1 MTSLFRISAAA
12 GIAGAVITFVFGI
25 LHPKGTT
32 DLGSVSEWMSRVHS
46 SDVWNV
52 VHFALAIAAVLMLVA
67 IVGISRSYPEEG
79 AASWA
84 RAGLFIATVTTSAA
98 LGTFLIDG
106 AVVKETADRFAT
118 SPGDAAAR
126 GAALLATDIG
136 FILVAGLQIMTG
148 ITAAIFGVAGL
159 QTRAHPVYLAWLALV
174 TAVIGIFPG
183 AAHYVFGS
191 GTWSVSASYVSSA
204 LFAIWIL
211 AMSRR
216 LWGWRANA
224 FGVPASASEAA
235 T

>member
-12 GIAGAVITFVFGI
+12 GISGALITFVFGI
-25 LHPKGTT
+25 LHPKGTS

-46 SDVWNV
+46 SDVWIV
-52 VHFALAIAAVLMLVA
+52 VHFALAVAAVLMLVA
-67 IVGISRSYPEEG
+67 IVGISRSFPEEG

-84 RAGLFIATVTTSAA
+84 GAGLFVAAVTTTAA
-98 LGTFLIDG
+98 LATFLIDG
-106 AVVKETADRFAT
+106 AVVKETADRFVT
-118 SPGDAAAR
+118 SGDTAAR

-148 ITAAIFGVAGL
+148 ITAAFFGIAGL
-159 QTRAHPVYLAWLALV
+159 MSRAHPVYLAWLALG
-174 TAVIGIFPG
+174 TAVIGIIPG
-183 AAHYVFGS
+183 AAHYLFGS
-191 GTWSVSASYVSSA
+191 QTWSVSASYVSSA

-216 LWGWRANA
+216 LWSRRGEA
-224 FGVPASASEAA
+224 FAVTAGAGEAA